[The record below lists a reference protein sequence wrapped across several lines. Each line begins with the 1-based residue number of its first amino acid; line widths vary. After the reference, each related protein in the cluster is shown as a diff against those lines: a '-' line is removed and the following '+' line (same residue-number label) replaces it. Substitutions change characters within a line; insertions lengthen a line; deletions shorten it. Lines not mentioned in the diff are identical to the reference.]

1 MHIRTALL
9 LLMLLPAI
17 SFAADKGTA
26 LKADTLRAQ
35 PYSDAKTAGSLARGE
50 RVDILTKQGAW
61 LKVKTA
67 KSTGWVRLLS
77 VKRGTSGSSATG
89 QVSGALN
96 VASGRAGTGQVV
108 ATTGVRGLSAEELK
122 SATFNEDEI
131 KQMESYEQS
140 KPAAQKFA
148 GSGGLK
154 AMKFS
159 YLPAPGAQP

>member
-1 MHIRTALL
+1 MHIRNALL
-9 LLMLLPAI
+9 LLMLLPAV

-35 PYSDAKTAGSLARGE
+35 PYSDAKTAGSLSRGDS
-50 RVDILTKQGAW
+50 VDILGKQGAW

-77 VKRGTSGSSATG
+77 VKRGTTGSSASG

-154 AMKFS
+154 AMRFS

>member
-1 MHIRTALL
+1 MHIRRSIL

-26 LKADTLRAQ
+26 LKADTLRSQ

-50 RVDILTKQGAW
+50 RVDILSKQGGW

-77 VKRGTSGSSATG
+77 VKRGTTASSASG

-122 SATFNEDEI
+122 SAKFNENEI
-131 KQMESYEQS
+131 KQLESFEES
-140 KPAAQKFA
+140 RTTAQRFA
-148 GSGGLK
+148 SEGGLK
-154 AMKFS
+154 ATKFS
-159 YLPAPGAQP
+159 YLPAPGANK